1 MVPLSKWPGRVAS
14 LKTTSGSLSIAGL
27 SHQTNH
33 RRACHTHR
41 NEHLLLHC
49 AHRLSV
55 KNELNSS
62 GIFKSDGNVIM
73 WFHFSFFTMLNFLN
87 GRCQEPLMAP
97 DITVK
102 LKKRSNNPFQF
113 RNYQVDTIFNIKLH
127 SLVPQNTFSNFSCDN
142 RLSHSWVK

>member
-1 MVPLSKWPGRVAS
+1 MLINSKEFSYGGRERKETHYWPFSRSLQHFIYLLNNSSKKVSLIVPLSKWPGSVAC
-14 LKTTSGSLSIAGL
+14 LKTTSSTLSIAGL

-33 RRACHTHR
+33 RRECHTHR
-41 NEHLLLHC
+41 NEHISLHC

-62 GIFKSDGNVIM
+62 GIFKSYDNVIM
-73 WFHFSFFTMLNFLN
+73 WFHFSFFAMLNFLN

-102 LKKRSNNPFQF
+102 L
-113 RNYQVDTIFNIKLH
+113 VI
-127 SLVPQNTFSNFSCDN
+127 
-142 RLSHSWVK
+142 